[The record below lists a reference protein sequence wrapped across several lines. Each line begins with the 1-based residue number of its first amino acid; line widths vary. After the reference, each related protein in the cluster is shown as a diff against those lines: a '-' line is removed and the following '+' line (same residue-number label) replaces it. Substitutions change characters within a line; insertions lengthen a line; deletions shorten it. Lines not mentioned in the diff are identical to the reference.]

1 MVDCFTCSKWEP
13 STSYCFCYS
22 SCYILKRVLC
32 SIFSMKQINN
42 TVPQLDFL
50 GGGADGKCEH
60 CKVWTGE
67 FHAVLLLI
75 LLNYLNIRIQTV
87 YHNGVP
93 NLMNCTEG
101 IYFAMRFAFQTLIS
115 LQCPPCI
122 LFPAIF
128 MFPGVLRLV
137 YWVCT
142 LSPFL
147 LCLFKSWR
155 TCVLVLQVPKALN

>member
-1 MVDCFTCSKWEP
+1 MNWPSGWTDDCTDLREASLFGFRICRHSSFSWTSWLAGLMVNVSK
-13 STSYCFCYS
+13 YG
-22 SCYILKRVLC
+22 
-32 SIFSMKQINN
+32 
-42 TVPQLDFL
+42 L
-50 GGGADGKCEH
+50 GSFM
-60 CKVWTGE
+60 T
-67 FHAVLLLI
+67 VLLLI
-75 LLNYLNIRIQTV
+75 LLNYLNIRIQMV

-101 IYFAMRFAFQTLIS
+101 TYSAMRIAFQASIS

-122 LFPAIF
+122 VFPVIF

-137 YWVCT
+137 YWLST